1 MEHFAETT
9 CSGGACGRGVGR
21 ACEPPR
27 RPEGFTLVEL
37 LVVLALVMLI
47 SVIALP
53 SVARIFDSGADA
65 MAHNQISAQL
75 EVARVY
81 ALENSKPAG
90 IHVQLADPVTHPD
103 LEGVQYVTV
112 IVRDENIDSGT
123 ATAGAATTLTDTAK
137 TWTPGDMDDYI
148 VEITAG
154 TGTGQSR
161 TIQSNTS
168 TQLTVTAAW
177 TPPLPDATSQYAIT
191 DPVLTFAQAAGHV
204 PRRLPRSMAIGDAEN
219 FTTGGNWQ
227 QITDQQ
233 LTGVGLAGGE
243 RCFTRFSMIFASTGV
258 LIRTIDGQNI
268 KFKKYGNGLFSGA
281 TKLWEPPAADDEQ
294 MGITA
299 LTIFNYEELK
309 AITDPVQRQAYLNE
323 SAQYLPVNFYTGM
336 FYLRTGQ

>member
-1 MEHFAETT
+1 MEHFAEII
-9 CSGGACGRGVGR
+9 CSGGACGRGGRR

-65 MAHNQISAQL
+65 MAYNQMSAQL
-75 EVARVY
+75 EAARVY

-90 IHVQLADPVTHPD
+90 IHLQLADPVANPD
-103 LEGVQYVTV
+103 LEGVQFVTV
-112 IVRDENIDSGT
+112 IARDENIDNGTAQSGT
-123 ATAGAATTLTDTAK
+123 ATTLTDNSK
-137 TWTPGDMDDYI
+137 SWTPGDMDDYV

-161 TIQSNTS
+161 TIQSNTVD
-168 TQLTVTAAW
+168 TLTVTAAW
-177 TPPLPDATSQYAIT
+177 TPPLPDASSQYAII
-191 DPVLTFAQAAGHV
+191 DPLLTFGQAAGHV

-227 QITDQQ
+227 EVTDEE
-233 LTGVGLAGGE
+233 LTGIGLPGGE

-281 TKLWEPPAADDEQ
+281 AKLWEPPAPGDEQ

-299 LTIFNYEELK
+299 LTIFNYEEVSPLS
-309 AITDPVQRQAYLNE
+309 AVERQAYLNE
-323 SAQYLPVNFYTGM
+323 SAQYLPVSFYTGM
-336 FYLRTGQ
+336 FYLRRGQ